1 MGCVMYDDICVLNI
15 LKFYFDR
22 ALEWVMWCGVVFV
35 YSCVMRSNVMYER
48 SEGKVIESVMRLQ

>member
-1 MGCVMYDDICVLNI
+1 MYDDICVLNI